1 MDVNVLMPNLG
12 NEITEA
18 QIDAWH
24 RAVGER
30 IERGEMLL
38 TITTPKVTLEIEAPA
53 AGVLKSILAPASAAG
68 PGLGRPVGDR
78 RGAYWPLATGYW
90 RLIAWEVSLATTGAE
105 ASADFSLDSTKLAT
119 VATTAIDPSINA
131 KVTKGPFTGL
141 RLFAPAIL

>member
-53 AGVLKSILAPASAAG
+53 AGVVKSILVPADEIAT
-68 PGLGRPVGDR
+68 VGDT
-78 RGAYWPLATGYW
+78 LAV
-90 RLIAWEVSLATTGAE
+90 IAAE
-105 ASADFSLDSTKLAT
+105 
-119 VATTAIDPSINA
+119 
-131 KVTKGPFTGL
+131 
-141 RLFAPAIL
+141 